1 MAVSSDGSGPP
12 GTALSSSDARA
23 ELVACETCGNAQ
35 RDALGRAPGE
45 VLIEHLHARRAE
57 LGDIPVDV
65 SSVRCLWAC
74 KQSCAV
80 HVRGAGRVGYVI
92 ANLEATEVSAR
103 ALLDYATL
111 YANSSDGAVPYKQWP
126 AALKG
131 HFLCRIPLTHP
142 PGPAKPEALA
152 PETPLLQEQPQ

>member
-1 MAVSSDGSGPP
+1 MAVNADGSEPHG
-12 GTALSSSDARA
+12 GAVASSGVRA

-45 VLIEHLHARRAE
+45 LLIEHLRAGLAA

-80 HVRGAGRVGYVI
+80 HVRCVGRVGYVI

-111 YANSSDGAVPYKQWP
+111 YANSSEGAVPYKQWP
-126 AALKG
+126 APLKG

-142 PGPAKPEALA
+142 PGQPNPEALA
-152 PETPLLQEQPQ
+152 PDTRLLQEQPL